1 MASVSDRLRLR
12 PPATTGMGGPTGAP
26 TIVSLP
32 GAAEAAATSTARVL
46 TGRVLTGRAG
56 HHRRTPPVRPA
67 AVTTPGYP
75 TNPATVTG
83 W

>member
-32 GAAEAAATSTARVL
+32 GAAEAATTSTAP
-46 TGRVLTGRAG
+46 VLTGRAG